1 MPLPL
6 VTIAIP
12 AYKSTFLKEAVS
24 SALRQTYSNIELIV
38 VDDNS
43 PENID
48 SIIQEF
54 NDSRIYYY
62 KNAINL
68 GKEDPSKNWNKCL
81 EYANG
86 EYFALLCDDDTYEP
100 TFIEEMIE
108 LAQIYPNV
116 AVFRARVRTID
127 ENNNLINWYPASPTF
142 ETCFDYM
149 YQKMSGFRRQTISE
163 FFYNTNYIKALAGY
177 TNAPR
182 AWTADSLSVYKFAW
196 ESGIAST
203 QKILVNFRE
212 SSKNI
217 SSIYTDALAKLDA
230 LLLFRKKISDFIS
243 KLENQ
248 AEKKILRDALYCC
261 IFNEIV
267 GMSSHS
273 SLINIC
279 KIILKGGFPRKWAL
293 FILTQ
298 KIGTLGNRK

>member
-1 MPLPL
+1 MLLPL

-12 AYKSTFLKEAVS
+12 AYKSTFLRETIS
-24 SALRQTYSNIELIV
+24 SALKQTYSNIELIV

-48 SIIQEF
+48 SIIKEF
-54 NDSRIYYY
+54 NDSRIHYY

-248 AEKKILRDALYCC
+248 AEKKFLRDALYCC